1 MKMHTLDSGTGTIP
15 AAAETIIFLHGGNVA
30 SWMWGQQMPAFP
42 NYRVLVPDLPGFG
55 ASNQLPWM
63 SLEQTADALADLIPD
78 GTHVVGLSLGSGI
91 GLHLAAR
98 HPKKVASLVLA
109 SAQVAP
115 PARRDML
122 IGRAMLHLWNQR
134 RFWITQARSY
144 GLTGEDAELFVT
156 TGLCIE
162 KGTARAILKEVARGI
177 PPSILDRV
185 AVPTMAVAGGA
196 DSVSI
201 TRTSLVRIL
210 TAIPGSIAATVPE
223 AHHQWNIERIELFND
238 SVRAW
243 LTDRVAASGL
253 DVRPKSQ
260 QNHH

>member
-1 MKMHTLDSGTGTIP
+1 MKMHTFNSGTGMIP
-15 AAAETIIFLHGGNVA
+15 AAAETIMFLHGGNVA
-30 SWMWGQQMPAFP
+30 GWMWGQQVPAFP
-42 NYRVLVPDLPGFG
+42 DYRVLVPDLPGFG
-55 ASNQLPWM
+55 ASNQLPWI

-78 GTHVVGLSLGSGI
+78 NTHVVGLSLGSGI

-98 HPKKVASLVLA
+98 HPKKVASLFLA

-115 PARRDML
+115 PARRDVL

-134 RFWITQARSY
+134 RFWTTQARSY
-144 GLTGEDAELFVT
+144 GLTGEDAELFIT
-156 TGLCIE
+156 TGLGIE
-162 KGTARAILKEVARGI
+162 KETARAILDEAARGI
-177 PPSILDRV
+177 PPSTLARV

-201 TRTSLVRIL
+201 TRTSLDRIL
-210 TAIPGSIAATVPE
+210 TDIPSSIAATVPE
-223 AHHQWNIERIELFND
+223 AHHQWNIERVEIFND

-253 DVRPKSQ
+253 DVRHKSQ
-260 QNHH
+260 QSQH